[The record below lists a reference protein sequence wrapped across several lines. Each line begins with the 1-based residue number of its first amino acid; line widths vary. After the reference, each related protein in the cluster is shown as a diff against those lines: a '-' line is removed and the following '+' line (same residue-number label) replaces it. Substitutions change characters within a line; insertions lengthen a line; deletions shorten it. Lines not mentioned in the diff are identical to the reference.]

1 MPDAPGELEP
11 EGSASYTPG
20 TPGGLTPEGGGA
32 ATPGDPGNLTP
43 NTPASP
49 VAPPSI
55 SPETP
60 GLPSDPQNYIQKMQ
74 LVAASGGSRTFV
86 LGDNGNYVR
95 RTHSGAM
102 TDTIPAN
109 ATSAFPIL
117 SVITIRN
124 ATATQTLT
132 VSPAVGVTLNGA
144 LSIPAGGTAQ
154 IIKVGTNEW
163 DAI

>member
-11 EGSASYTPG
+11 EGGASYTPG
-20 TPGGLTPEGGGA
+20 TPGGLVPEGGGA
-32 ATPGDPGNLTP
+32 ASPGDPGNLTP

-49 VAPPSI
+49 SAPPSI

-60 GLPSDPQNYIQKMQ
+60 GLPADPQNYIQKMQ
-74 LVAASGGSRTFV
+74 LVSASGASRTFL

-95 RTHSGAM
+95 RTHTGAM
-102 TDTIPAN
+102 TDTIPTN

-124 ATATQTLT
+124 ATAAQTLT
-132 VSPAVGVTLNGA
+132 VSPAVGVTLNGTLA
-144 LSIPAGGTAQ
+144 IPPNGNGQ
-154 IIKVGTNEW
+154 IIKVGLNEW